1 MLDGQD
7 KETARC
13 WSNFHASHSL
23 CPCARSALALFGCQ
37 SVWVTADLSVD
48 PPGVLNT
55 TNSSEYLRLWDTQN
69 WCFVSWSFPKHTHT
83 HTRMHRLTLRHQDK
97 EKDRQTIYH
106 QHLPNHITTTLNS
119 FITTHP
125 ESTLTIEAVSS
136 MTYMTKGVSP
146 IGCLPVIFSNTMAT
160 CLEGS
165 GKTQMQNVLKTRL
178 TSQWL

>member
-1 MLDGQD
+1 MPLTLSAHVHDQLWRCLAVSRY
-7 KETARC
+7 ESPLTSAWTHPAYWILLTALNIFVCGTR
-13 WSNFHASHSL
+13 
-23 CPCARSALALFGCQ
+23 R
-37 SVWVTADLSVD
+37 T
-48 PPGVLNT
+48 GVL
-55 TNSSEYLRLWDTQN
+55 
-69 WCFVSWSFPKHTHT
+69 FPGLFQSPHTRTHTHT